1 MTVTKKF
8 FKGQF
13 LKGFKTE
20 HILGIL
26 AFVFA
31 ALALYNYSK
40 GKDLLQLPMT
50 NRRLGYSEVNGQPLD
65 DSQQS
70 NFTDSSTYAPYNG
83 ISNTSVATSADSPST
98 INQLATNKAI
108 PSPSDLLPINNN
120 NLWSNSIPQ
129 ADADLKNINLLNPSQ
144 LVGINTQGSSLRNSN
159 LQLRSEP
166 ANPRTNTNCPWNI
179 STIETDQFRKP
190 LEIGT

>member
-1 MTVTKKF
+1 MAVTNKL
-8 FKGQF
+8 
-13 LKGFKTE
+13 LKGIKTDY
-20 HILGIL
+20 ILGIL
-26 AFVFA
+26 ALIFVA
-31 ALALYNYSK
+31 MLLYNYSR
-40 GKDLLQLPMT
+40 GKNLLSLPMT
-50 NRRLGYSEVNGQPLD
+50 NRLDYSEINGQPGEIPPTTN
-65 DSQQS
+65 SP
-70 NFTDSSTYAPYNG
+70 TYAPYNG
-83 ISNTSVATSADSPST
+83 TSNPSVATSADSPT
-98 INQLATNKAI
+98 AINQVASNKAI
-108 PSPSDLLPINNN
+108 PNPSDLLPLNNN

-190 LEIGT
+190 LEIGS